1 MSSSRSEP
9 RTGPQVIARRRA
21 ARRPRGF
28 SLIETLVALFVVS
41 LLLAGVVALFNLSGR
56 IARVQTNLSDMQQ
69 SLRIAQYDMIRS
81 IRMAGR
87 GGLPR
92 GDLPLGWA
100 VSIRNDIPATGN
112 MARVAIANGSSPEAV
127 EGSDILTVR
136 GVFSSPIYQ
145 INPAAGTLVL
155 QGSPPTAGSVTITDP
170 GPSGI
175 PQDLT
180 PLRNAVTQGLGEALL
195 LRSPLGSEIYAVVE
209 LNPTGPNTNLGA
221 NAVTI
226 DFNITG
232 GTHTIE
238 YGAMSAGGAYPPTL
252 QAISSLG
259 ILEEHSYY
267 IRKEFAV
274 PGDAMTDPRPRLS
287 RARVFPN
294 TSTGWAGQNSN
305 LRLDIA
311 DNILD
316 LQVAF
321 GVDIDGDGQIVEA
334 DPVSSTDD
342 WVFNTADDDETNPAL
357 VTSWN
362 TLPSGQATRLFYLR
376 LTTVART
383 GRRDVGYVSPPMGLV
398 EDHDYGEADTPAD
411 NEARGQRMYR
421 RQLMQTIVDL
431 RNIS

>member
-1 MSSSRSEP
+1 MTERQAP
-9 RTGPQVIARRRA
+9 RNPARHE
-21 ARRPRGF
+21 RGF

-41 LLLAGVVALFNLSGR
+41 LLLTGIVALFNLSGK

-81 IRMAGR
+81 VRMAGR

-112 MARVAIANGSSPEAV
+112 QARVAIANGNSPEAV

-136 GVFSSPIYQ
+136 GVFTSPIYQ
-145 INPAAGTLVL
+145 VNPTAGTFVL
-155 QGSPPTAGSVTITDP
+155 QGTPPTAGFVTITNP

-180 PLRNAVTQGLGEALL
+180 ALRNAVTQGVGEALL
-195 LRSPLGSEIYAVVE
+195 IRSPLGSEIYAVVE
-209 LNPTGPNTNLGA
+209 LNPTGPNTSLAA
-221 NAVTI
+221 NSVTI
-226 DFNITG
+226 DFNVTG
-232 GTHTIE
+232 GTHTAD

-259 ILEEHSYY
+259 ILEEHRYY
-267 IRKEFAV
+267 IREEFAV

-294 TSTGWAGQNSN
+294 TSTGWSGLDSN

-321 GVDIDGDGQIVEA
+321 GVDLDDDGRIVEA
-334 DPVSSTDD
+334 DPVSSIDD
-342 WVFNTADDDETNPAL
+342 WIFNTEADDETNPAL
-357 VTSWN
+357 VTTWN
-362 TLPSGQATRLFYLR
+362 TLPGGEPTRLFYLR

-383 GRRDVGYVSPPMGLV
+383 GRRDPAYVSPPMGLV
-398 EDHDYGEADTPAD
+398 EDHDYEEAAAPAD
-411 NEARGQRMYR
+411 NMERGQRMYR

-431 RNIS
+431 RNVS

>member
-1 MSSSRSEP
+1 MIERQASR
-9 RTGPQVIARRRA
+9 RLARQG
-21 ARRPRGF
+21 RGF

-41 LLLAGVVALFNLSGR
+41 LLLTGIVALFNLSGK

-69 SLRIAQYDMIRS
+69 SLRIAQYDMIRA

-92 GDLPLGWA
+92 GDLPQGWA
-100 VSIRNDIPATGN
+100 VSIRNDIPATGTD
-112 MARVAIANGSSPEAV
+112 AQVAIGNASSPEAV

-145 INPAAGTLVL
+145 INPAAGTMVL
-155 QGSPPTAGSVTITDP
+155 QGTPPTAGFVTVTNP

-180 PLRNAVTQGLGEALL
+180 ALRNAVTQGIGEALL
-195 LRSPLGSEIYAVVE
+195 IRSPLGSEIYAVVE
-209 LNPTGPNTNLGA
+209 LNPTGPNTSLASNS
-221 NAVTI
+221 VTI

-232 GTHTIE
+232 GTHTVQ

-252 QAISSLG
+252 QAIASLG
-259 ILEEHSYY
+259 ILEEHRYY
-267 IRKEFAV
+267 IREEFAV

-294 TSTGWAGQNSN
+294 TNAGWSGLNSN

-321 GVDIDGDGQIVEA
+321 GVDLDNNGRIEEA
-334 DPVSSTDD
+334 NPPNSTDD
-342 WVFNTADDDETNPAL
+342 WIFNTEADDEENVAL
-357 VTSWN
+357 VTTWN
-362 TLPSGQATRLFYLR
+362 TLASGDPTRLFYLR

-383 GRRDVGYVSPPMGLV
+383 GRRDTAYVAPPMGLV
-398 EDHDYGEADTPAD
+398 EDHDYEEAAEPAD
-411 NEARGQRMYR
+411 NVERGQRMYR

-431 RNIS
+431 RNVS

>member
-1 MSSSRSEP
+1 MIDRP
-9 RTGPQVIARRRA
+9 AF
-21 ARRPRGF
+21 RRPARPARGF

-41 LLLAGVVALFNLSGR
+41 LLLTGIVALFNLSGK

-92 GDLPLGWA
+92 GDLPEGWA
-100 VSIRNDIPATGN
+100 VSVRNDIPATGDD
-112 MARVAIANGSSPEAV
+112 ARVATGNGSSPEAV
-127 EGSDILTVR
+127 EGSDILTIR

-155 QGSPPTAGSVTITDP
+155 QGTPPTAGFVTVTDP

-180 PLRNAVTQGLGEALL
+180 ALRNAVTQGIGEALL
-195 LRSPLGSEIYAVVE
+195 IRSPLGSEIYAVVE
-209 LNPTGPNTNLGA
+209 LNPTGPNTNLA
-221 NAVTI
+221 SNSVTI

-232 GTHTIE
+232 GTHTAD

-259 ILEEHSYY
+259 ILEEHRYY
-267 IRKEFAV
+267 IREEFAV
-274 PGDAMTDPRPRLS
+274 PGDATTDPRPRLS

-294 TSTGWAGQNSN
+294 TSTGWSGQNSN

-311 DNILD
+311 DNIVD

-321 GVDIDGDGQIVEA
+321 GVDLDNNGRIVEA
-334 DPVSSTDD
+334 DPPTSTDD
-342 WVFNTADDDETNPAL
+342 WIFNVEADDEDNPAL
-357 VTSWN
+357 VATWN
-362 TLPSGQATRLFYLR
+362 TLPGGEPTRLFYLR

-383 GRRDVGYVSPPMGLV
+383 GRRDTAYVSPPMGLV
-398 EDHDYGEADTPAD
+398 EDHDYEEAAEPAD
-411 NEARGQRMYR
+411 PFERGQRMYR

-431 RNIS
+431 RNVS